1 MKNNEEIKARLRL
14 EGIQQYLLAT
24 QLNVSE
30 ATLGRW
36 LRFPLSEKK
45 YEKILTA
52 LEQLAADKE
61 ARDE

>member
-36 LRFPLSEKK
+36 LRFPLSGKK